1 MASKQ
6 PTPTVKPATPPPVNV
21 QVPSVKP
28 DTQTTSPWA
37 KYFLFTQTTTP
48 TNGTSG
54 TIEEKLKEA
63 TADLNNIQ
71 SSLDND
77 QIIEF
82 IKLVKTVP
90 SGIHPSSR
98 DDVDKVT
105 KAIYNGIPKTW
116 PPDLKTK
123 TTESLNNIRKKF
135 NLNVLNFSY
144 LPLIIFILSLIVLG
158 LFIYFKQ

>member
-6 PTPTVKPATPPPVNV
+6 PTPTVKPIPPVNAP
-21 QVPSVKP
+21 VPSVKP
-28 DTQTTSPWA
+28 DTQTTSPWV

-48 TNGTSG
+48 TIGTSR

-98 DDVDKVT
+98 DDVDNVT
-105 KAIYNGIPKTW
+105 KAIYDGIPKTW

-135 NLNVLNFSY
+135 DLSVLNFSY
-144 LPLIIFILSLIVLG
+144 LPLIIFILSLIILG

>member
-6 PTPTVKPATPPPVNV
+6 PTPTVKPVQPVNAP
-21 QVPSVKP
+21 VPSVKP
-28 DTQTTSPWA
+28 DTQKTSPWA

-48 TNGTSG
+48 TSGTSR

-98 DDVDKVT
+98 DDVDKIT
-105 KAIYNGIPKTW
+105 KAIYDGIPKTW

-135 NLNVLNFSY
+135 DLSVLNFSY
-144 LPLIIFILSLIVLG
+144 LPLIIFILSLIILG

>member
-6 PTPTVKPATPPPVNV
+6 PTPPVKPATPVNVLVPPVKV
-21 QVPSVKP
+21 AIPV
-28 DTQTTSPWA
+28 QTTVPTSRV
-37 KYFLFTQTTTP
+37 TTT
-48 TNGTSG
+48 
-54 TIEEKLKEA
+54 EEKLKEA
-63 TADLNNIQ
+63 TAELNNIQ

-77 QIIEF
+77 QITEF

-98 DDVDKVT
+98 DDVDNVT

-116 PPDLKTK
+116 PRDLKTK
-123 TTESLNNIRKKF
+123 IIKALNNIRKKF
-135 NLNVLNFSY
+135 DLSVLNFSY

-158 LFIYFKQ
+158 LFIYFKR